1 MIAFPNAK
9 INIGLNVIE
18 KRPDGFH
25 NIESIFFP
33 ILDVKDILEIV
44 ENFDSSDVVFS
55 SSGITIPGNKN
66 ENLCLKAY
74 HLIKNDFDIPPVKIH
89 LHKIIPIGAGLG
101 GGSSDA
107 AFTLK
112 ILNQLFHL
120 EISQKKLLE
129 YARQLGS
136 DCAFFIANKPIYAFN
151 KGDEFYDV
159 ELNLNNYKILVDYP
173 SIHIS
178 TADAYAGIT
187 PKKPRYSILELIKN
201 PIESWKN
208 NIFNDFEKSILKKYP
223 EIEESKIKMYQ
234 NGAIYASMTGSGS
247 AVFGIFDNK
256 SNPKD

>member
-136 DCAFFIANKPIYAFN
+136 DCAFFIVNKPIYAFN

-208 NIFNDFEKSILKKYP
+208 NIFNDFEKSILKKFP